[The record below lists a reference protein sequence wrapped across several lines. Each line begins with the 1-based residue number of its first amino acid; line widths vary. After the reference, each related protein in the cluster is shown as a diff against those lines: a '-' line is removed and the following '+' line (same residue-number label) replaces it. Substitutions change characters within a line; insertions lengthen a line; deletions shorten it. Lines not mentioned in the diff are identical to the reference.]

1 MKKIQLVGVLAVA
14 MMVLAGLPAWA
25 TVSDCVGVTFTF
37 DDTTPSTG
45 ASSNNVRYLTV
56 SGISVRVTGFSRATN
71 GTWVTANVGA
81 WSGGMGV
88 EHAGDDSH
96 TIDNLTRKDYMLFEF
111 SRPVVVDQV
120 YLGYV
125 TTDSDLRA
133 YVGTFSDPYNNHL
146 TLSDAV
152 LANFGYNETNLTS
165 SSSVRWADLNA
176 GKVSGN
182 AFIVAAWP
190 NDTAPN
196 DQFKLNKV
204 LLCEPPAATYDFG
217 DLPVAYNT
225 TGGGVAANAPRH
237 TVSGSLVLGTARD
250 AETNGIP
257 TAAATGDDANNTD
270 DEDGVSFGALYA
282 GLNGTITANVTG
294 TGGKLNAWVDWNNDG
309 DFADAGEQIASNA
322 AMASGANALTVAV
335 PVSAALGTSLPA
347 RFRLSTAGGD
357 AATSGT
363 AADGEIEDYVL
374 TVQAPAS
381 LGDFVWLDADADG
394 IQDAGEAGLA
404 GVVVRLYNAAS
415 NVVGTTTTSVAG
427 VYGFANLVP
436 GVYHVGFTVPAGYVV
451 TLQDQG
457 ANDAADSDAN
467 AATGR
472 TIPTTLVAGEND
484 LTWDL
489 GLYQTACLGD
499 WVWNDADADG
509 LQDAG
514 EVGISNVTLQL
525 KKCGITNVVATTV
538 SATNGGYQ
546 FCNLA
551 PGSYQVQVVTPSG
564 WELTSRTNGPDNCLD
579 SDADATG
586 LSACVTLS
594 GGTTNLC
601 TDFGFFKRAGVGDL
615 VWNDTDA
622 DGIQDAGEAGVPGVT
637 VQLLACG
644 VTNVLAT
651 QATDASGNYL
661 FGNLKPGSYQVKFV
675 LPSGYSFSP
684 QDQGANDAADSDANT
699 ASGLAAC
706 VTLPGATT
714 NRTVDA
720 GIYRTAC
727 LGDWVWNDADADGLQ
742 DAGEAGISGVTLQL
756 KKCGITN
763 VVATATTG
771 ADGKYLFCDLVPGSY
786 QVQVVTP
793 AGWEL
798 TSRTNGPDN
807 CLDSDADATGLSAC
821 VTLSGG
827 TTNLCTDFGFFKRA
841 GVGDLVWNDT
851 DADGIQDAGEA
862 GVPGVTVQLLACG
875 VTNVLATQATDASGN
890 YLFGNLKP
898 GSYQVKFVLPSG
910 YSFSPQ
916 DQGANDAAD
925 SDANTASGL
934 AACVTLPG
942 ATTNRTVDAG
952 IYRTACLGDW
962 VWNDADAD
970 GLQDAGEAG
979 ISGVTLQL
987 KKCGITN
994 VVATATTGADGKY
1007 LFCDLV
1013 PGSYQVQVV
1022 TPAGWE
1028 LTSRTNGP
1036 DNCLDS
1042 DADATGLSACVTL
1055 SGGTT
1060 NLCTDF
1066 GFFKRAGVGDLVWND
1081 TDADGIQ
1088 DAGEAGVP
1096 GVTVQLL
1103 ACGVTNVLAT
1113 QATDANGG
1121 YLFGNLKPG
1130 SYQVKFV
1137 LPAGYSFSPQDQGAN
1152 DAADS
1157 DANAASGL
1165 AACVTLPGATTNRTV
1180 DAGIHQG
1187 ASLGDLVWLDADADG
1202 IQDAGEAGIAGV
1214 VVRLYDAV
1222 SNVVGT
1228 TTTSVAGVYGFAN
1241 LVPGDYHVGFTV
1253 PAGYV
1258 VSPQDQGAD
1267 DAKDS
1272 DVNAATGRTVPT
1284 TLVGGE
1290 NDLTWDLGLY
1300 QPACLGDFVWEDPDA
1315 DGLQDAGETGIAGVT
1330 LELLACNGQTVLGTT
1345 MTDANGWYQFCN
1357 LVPGSYQ
1364 VRVVVPGGWSLT
1376 TQNND
1381 SDDCLD
1387 SDANAAGLSDCIPL
1401 ESGETDECTDFGL
1414 FKLAAVGDLVWYD
1427 KNADGLQDSGE
1438 PGISNVVIK
1447 LYDLGDGV
1455 VGVTTTD
1462 VNGIYGFTNLPPGQ
1476 YRVGVDLLPGWRV
1489 SAQNQ
1494 GVDPTRD
1501 VDIDPLTGRTVLFA
1515 LIAGQVDLTWDGG
1528 FYRLASIGDRVWE
1541 DADADGI
1548 QDPGEAGVPDV
1559 DVTLYNADSNAVAAT
1574 ETDANGIYGF
1584 TDLMPGTYF
1593 VGFDL
1598 PAGYSLS
1605 PQDQGADD
1613 EADSDADPA
1622 TFRTIPTVLES
1633 AENDV
1638 SWDAGIYPVSSLG
1651 DRVWYDLDGD
1661 GFQDP
1666 AEVGLPNVPVSLYA
1680 DPEGDGSV
1688 TTLQD
1693 SMLTDATGFYLFDN
1707 LLAGSYVVVVDPSA
1721 LLGFRQTGDPDYF
1734 GLPLPAGQND
1744 NRTTTPIVLP
1754 PNTSFLDADFGY
1766 QPIPLLSVIGSVE
1779 AFTRDGQT
1787 VVRWETLES
1796 WGTAGYYLE
1805 RKQGSAWVRISDLVP
1820 FPLFGVAPIVFEAA
1834 DPDAQAG
1841 GTYVYRLVEQDA
1853 NGTEIVYGPYT
1864 LTVDGA
1870 GRTYEDWAA
1879 GKFTA
1884 AELADPAISGPNADP
1899 DGDGLTNA
1907 QEFLAGTDPKDANSL
1922 LQVNSIRTVSGGL
1935 EIGWD
1940 SVAGRSY
1947 RIAVTDSLTEPFLPL
1962 EEAILATD
1970 ENGRIVLP
1978 LDFAERQLYFRVIL
1992 ADGSGN

>member
-14 MMVLAGLPAWA
+14 VMVLAGLPAWA

-88 EHAGDDSH
+88 EHSGDDSH

-152 LANFGYNETNLTS
+152 LASFGYNETNLTS

-237 TVSGSLVLGTARD
+237 TVSGALVLGTARD

-270 DEDGVSFGALYA
+270 DEDGVSFSALYA

-309 DFADAGEQIASNA
+309 DFSDAGEQIASNA
-322 AMASGANALTVAV
+322 SMASGANALTVAV
-335 PVSAALGTSLPA
+335 PASATLGTSLPA

-357 AATSGT
+357 AAASGT

-374 TVQAPAS
+374 TVQALAS
-381 LGDFVWLDADADG
+381 LGDLVWLDADADG
-394 IQDAGEAGLA
+394 IQDAGEAGIA
-404 GVVVRLYNAAS
+404 GVVVRLYDAVS

-436 GVYHVGFTVPAGYVV
+436 GAYHVGFTVPAGYVV

-457 ANDAADSDAN
+457 ANDAADSDVN

-489 GLYQTACLGD
+489 GLYQPACLGD
-499 WVWNDADADG
+499 WVWND
-509 LQDAG
+509 
-514 EVGISNVTLQL
+514 V
-525 KKCGITNVVATTV
+525 
-538 SATNGGYQ
+538 
-546 FCNLA
+546 
-551 PGSYQVQVVTPSG
+551 
-564 WELTSRTNGPDNCLD
+564 
-579 SDADATG
+579 
-586 LSACVTLS
+586 
-594 GGTTNLC
+594 
-601 TDFGFFKRAGVGDL
+601 
-615 VWNDTDA
+615 DA
-622 DGIQDAGEAGVPGVT
+622 DGIQDAGET
-637 VQLLACG
+637 
-644 VTNVLAT
+644 
-651 QATDASGNYL
+651 
-661 FGNLKPGSYQVKFV
+661 
-675 LPSGYSFSP
+675 
-684 QDQGANDAADSDANT
+684 
-699 ASGLAAC
+699 
-706 VTLPGATT
+706 
-714 NRTVDA
+714 
-720 GIYRTAC
+720 
-727 LGDWVWNDADADGLQ
+727 
-742 DAGEAGISGVTLQL
+742 GISGVTLQL

-821 VTLSGG
+821 VTLAGG

-841 GVGDLVWNDT
+841 GVGDFVWNDA

-862 GVPGVTVQLLACG
+862 GVAGVTVQLLACG
-875 VTNVLATQATDASGN
+875 VTNVLATQATDANGG

-898 GSYQVKFVLPSG
+898 GSYQVKFVLPAG

-925 SDANTASGL
+925 SDANAASGL

-962 VWNDADAD
+962 VWNDVDAD
-970 GLQDAGEAG
+970 GIQDAGETG

-1055 SGGTT
+1055 AGGTT

-1066 GFFKRAGVGDLVWND
+1066 GFFKRAGVGDFVWND
-1081 TDADGIQ
+1081 ADADGIQ
-1088 DAGEAGVP
+1088 DAGEAGVA

-1241 LVPGDYHVGFTV
+1241 LVPGAYHVGFTVPAGYVVTLQDQGANDAADSDVNAATGRTIPTTLVSGENDLTWDLGLYQPASLGDLVWLDADADGIQDAGEAGMAGVVVTLYNAASSAVGTTTTSVAGVYGFANLVPGVYHVGFTV

-1272 DVNAATGRTVPT
+1272 DVIAATGRTVPT
-1284 TLVGGE
+1284 TLVSGE

-1300 QPACLGDFVWEDPDA
+1300 QTACLGDFVWNDADA
-1315 DGLQDAGETGIAGVT
+1315 DGVQDAGETGIASVT
-1330 LELLACNGQTVLGTT
+1330 LQLLACNGQVVQATT
-1345 MTDANGWYQFCN
+1345 TTDANGWYQFCD
-1357 LVPGSYQ
+1357 LLPGSYQ
-1364 VRVVVPGGWSLT
+1364 VRIVVPGGWNLST
-1376 TQNND
+1376 KD
-1381 SDDCLD
+1381 SGADDCLD
-1387 SDANAAGLSDCIPL
+1387 SDADASGLSDCVTL
-1401 ESGETDECTDFGL
+1401 AGGTTNVCTDFGL
-1414 FKLAAVGDLVWYD
+1414 FKY
-1427 KNADGLQDSGE
+1427 
-1438 PGISNVVIK
+1438 
-1447 LYDLGDGV
+1447 
-1455 VGVTTTD
+1455 
-1462 VNGIYGFTNLPPGQ
+1462 
-1476 YRVGVDLLPGWRV
+1476 
-1489 SAQNQ
+1489 
-1494 GVDPTRD
+1494 
-1501 VDIDPLTGRTVLFA
+1501 
-1515 LIAGQVDLTWDGG
+1515 
-1528 FYRLASIGDRVWE
+1528 ASIGDRVWN

-1548 QDPGEAGVPDV
+1548 QDAGETGVPDV

-1574 ETDANGIYGF
+1574 ETDPNGIYGF
-1584 TDLMPGTYF
+1584 ANLMPGTYF

-1598 PAGYSLS
+1598 PAGYGWS

-1613 EADSDADPA
+1613 AVDSDVDLV
-1622 TFRTIPTVLES
+1622 TLQTIPTELVSDES
-1633 AENDV
+1633 DV
-1638 SWDAGIYPVSSLG
+1638 SWDAGIYQVSSLG

-1666 AEVGLPNVPVSLYA
+1666 AEVGLPNVPVYLYA

-1693 SMLTDATGFYLFDN
+1693 SMQTDALGFYLFDN

-1766 QPIPLLSVIGSVE
+1766 QPIPLLSVIGNVE

-1805 RKQGSAWVRISDLVP
+1805 RQQGSAWVRLGDLVP

-1834 DPDAQAG
+1834 DAGAQSG
-1841 GTYVYRLVEQDA
+1841 GTYVYRLVELDA

-1884 AELADPAISGPNADP
+1884 AELADPAISGPDADP

-1962 EEAILATD
+1962 EDVILATD